1 MQSAQRGKT
10 EEEAYTELNILTRR
24 YFLAYLSNGYVEE
37 PVQKVFPGMRP
48 SHHIYKDAKS
58 RVQRMYKQWKTDIL
72 AAAHKWQVRYIAT
85 LRPTISDHVANIAT
99 FKEFKAEVSQD
110 YTKAWLDSV
119 FKFGIEAV
127 DFDEIQPEGLRFLKC
142 EYLQKPSAYIQ

>member
-1 MQSAQRGKT
+1 MKS
-10 EEEAYTELNILTRR
+10 
-24 YFLAYLSNGYVEE
+24 
-37 PVQKVFPGMRP
+37 

-72 AAAHKWQVRYIAT
+72 AAAHKWQARYIAT
-85 LRPTISDHVANIAT
+85 LRPSISEHVANIAT

-127 DFDEIQPEGLRFLKC
+127 DFNEIQPEGLRFLKC
-142 EYLQKPSAYIQ
+142 KYLQKPSAHI